1 MTSKTYMV
9 HAYTHFFLTQLFGL
23 VVSYTSIQLKVTK
36 IENWYEKERKMYTT
50 CIYKS
55 IRTKMSKF
63 LMKACV

>member
-36 IENWYEKERKMYTT
+36 IENWYEKERKMYVLHVF
-50 CIYKS
+50 
-55 IRTKMSKF
+55 R
-63 LMKACV
+63 KA